1 MTSPLSV
8 GVLPG
13 ESRDDAASA
22 DPPPGDGPDGVA
34 GSSPPSSSLSV
45 TTLMVPSLET
55 SDDAWLIIDARFA
68 SFRRNCCIAGL
79 NLQSAHSPSR
89 ATCRYTAAADDCRLL
104 SDVGRRRVSSRVGP
118 LLGLVPGPTAR

>member
-1 MTSPLSV
+1 MSPLSV

-34 GSSPPSSSLSV
+34 GSWPPSSSLSV

-79 NLQSAHSPSR
+79 NLHQRTRR
-89 ATCRYTAAADDCRLL
+89 ALQRVATPPPQTTVAFCRTSVVAL
-104 SDVGRRRVSSRVGP
+104 
-118 LLGLVPGPTAR
+118 